1 MDKDNLV
8 NVIEKDLGISYMKYV
23 LNVKA
28 NGDIEKLRI
37 DDKKL
42 SSVDLNKL
50 IKKYPEI
57 FGDSGEKF
65 KDVI

>member
-1 MDKDNLV
+1 MNKDNLV
-8 NVIEKDLGISYMKYV
+8 NVIEKDLGISFMKYV

-42 SSVDLNKL
+42 TASQKNIL
-50 IKKYPEI
+50 ISKYPEI
-57 FGDSGEKF
+57 FGTNGEKF
-65 KDVI
+65 KDG

>member
-1 MDKDNLV
+1 MNKENLV
-8 NVIEKDLGISYMKYV
+8 NVIGKDLGISFQKYV

-42 SSVDLNKL
+42 SKANSNKL

-57 FGDSGEKF
+57 FGNNGEKF
-65 KDVI
+65 KDG

>member
-1 MDKDNLV
+1 MNKDNLV

-42 SSVDLNKL
+42 TASQKNIL
-50 IKKYPEI
+50 IAKYPEI
-57 FGDSGEKF
+57 FGTDGEKL
-65 KDVI
+65 KDG